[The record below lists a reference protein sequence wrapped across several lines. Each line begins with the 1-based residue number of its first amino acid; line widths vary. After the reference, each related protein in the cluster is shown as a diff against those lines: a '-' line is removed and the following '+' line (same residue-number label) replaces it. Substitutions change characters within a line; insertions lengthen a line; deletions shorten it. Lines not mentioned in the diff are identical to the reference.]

1 MAFDE
6 LIPDDASRRA
16 FLRIAGA
23 GLAGGSSVLLSAC
36 GGSSPAKNKL
46 VAGSDPAAVRRTDIS
61 VLNAVLDLEH
71 AAVFAYIAGIPLLS
85 GHTRGAAAQFLG
97 HELAHVSKLES
108 TIRGAG
114 GEPNP
119 ARSSYP
125 LTNPRGAAQVLDI
138 LSTTESTLID
148 AYLGAIP
155 KLEPGWLRAVAAGIL
170 ANQGQHLSVLK
181 LLQGRRPVPSAF
193 VTASE

>member
-16 FLRIAGA
+16 FLRTAGA
-23 GLAGGSSVLLSAC
+23 GIAGGSGLLLSAC
-36 GGSSPAKNKL
+36 GGSSKAKEKL

-61 VLNAVLDLEH
+61 VLNDVLDLEH

-85 GHTRGAAAQFLG
+85 GHARAAAAQFLS

-108 TIRGAG
+108 TVRGAG
-114 GEPNP
+114 GKPSP

-125 LTNPRGAAQVLDI
+125 LTNPRDADQVLEI
-138 LSTTESTLID
+138 LSTTESTLIN
-148 AYLGAIP
+148 AYLDAIP
-155 KLEPGWLRAVAAGIL
+155 KLMPGWLRAVAAGIL
-170 ANQGQHLSVLK
+170 ANQGQHISVLK
-181 LLQGRRPVPSAF
+181 LLRGRRPVPSAF